1 MQVDADVDM
10 FSGSI
15 SNIVKGLG
23 FWVCL
28 LLPGSVGLQLCS
40 QLLR

>member
-1 MQVDADVDM
+1 MQVDEDVGI

-15 SNIVKGLG
+15 SNIAKDLG

-28 LLPGSVGLQLCS
+28 FLPGSVGLQ
-40 QLLR
+40 